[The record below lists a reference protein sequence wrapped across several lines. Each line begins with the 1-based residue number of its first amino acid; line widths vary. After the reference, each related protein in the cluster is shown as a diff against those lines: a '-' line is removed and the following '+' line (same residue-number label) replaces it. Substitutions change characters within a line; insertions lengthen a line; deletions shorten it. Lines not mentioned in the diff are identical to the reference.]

1 MFTGGG
7 GGAKKDSSASSEESL
22 IADEVYTS
30 KPVKYAYDA
39 YQEKLDRQ
47 RADGSTGS
55 EVGHTV
61 PSRPRPGTEAFR
73 A

>member
-1 MFTGGG
+1 MFTGG
-7 GGAKKDSSASSEESL
+7 KKESSASSEESL

-47 RADGSTGS
+47 RADTERGIIDSGTRHS
-55 EVGHTV
+55 A
-61 PSRPRPGTEAFR
+61 PPKPRPGTEAFR